1 VRGLGI
7 FCGSDR
13 AGRIAP
19 TGYVDLEMEFQF
31 PVNDQSGRQYNLRMT
46 KETYR
51 RTAGAQLGAAVG
63 LVFTGITQIL
73 PHVYLPGVPL
83 YQPPFGVAGNIL
95 LGLLLGAAMGL
106 ICCWTD
112 DSFIGVLV
120 SGALGAAVV
129 IGVTF
134 SSDRMPFLNTGA
146 TVIGAIFLMLPFTAA
161 ACILTVLLRA
171 AVNHLVSLRKAHRW
185 SIERWW
191 LPALVVIAAGLAGYW
206 QVMPEDG
213 RLVVTRAHT
222 MLQQG
227 LAADSTE
234 DLPAPLAA
242 ARVTD
247 FNGSASSGY
256 SLAWENKGITRYA
269 IPRPAGPDYLI
280 SVAVVRFDNGWNVVC
295 LYPNTQAEP
304 RCQSFEDLP

>member
-1 VRGLGI
+1 M
-7 FCGSDR
+7 D
-13 AGRIAP
+13 
-19 TGYVDLEMEFQF
+19 FQV

-51 RTAGAQLGAAVG
+51 RTAGALLGAAAG
-63 LVFTGITQIL
+63 LVFTGISQVL

-112 DSFIGVLV
+112 DSFIGVLL

-161 ACILTVLLRA
+161 ACILTVLLRV
-171 AVNHLVSLRKAHRW
+171 AVNHLVSLRKGHSW

-191 LPALVVIAAGLAGYW
+191 LTVLVVIAAGLAGYW
-206 QVMPEDG
+206 QVIPEDG
-213 RLVVTRAHT
+213 RTVMVRTQS

-227 LAADSTE
+227 LAVAGGE

-242 ARVTD
+242 ARVAD
-247 FNGSASSGY
+247 FIGNAGPGY
-256 SLAWENKGITRYA
+256 TLAWENKGITRYA
-269 IPRPAGPDYLI
+269 IPRPAGPEYLI
-280 SVAVVRFDNGWNVVC
+280 SVAVIRFENGWNVVC

>member
-1 VRGLGI
+1 MD
-7 FCGSDR
+7 FQDPQKNQCGR
-13 AGRIAP
+13 
-19 TGYVDLEMEFQF
+19 L
-31 PVNDQSGRQYNLRMT
+31 YNLHMN

-51 RTAGAQLGAAVG
+51 RTAGALLGAAAG
-63 LVFTGITQIL
+63 LVFTGISQVL

-112 DSFIGVLV
+112 DSFIGVLL

-129 IGVTF
+129 IGVTC
-134 SSDRMPFLNTGA
+134 SSERMRFVKSGA

-161 ACILTVLLRA
+161 ACILTVLLRV
-171 AVNHLVSLRKAHRW
+171 AVNHLVSLRKGHSW

-191 LPALVVIAAGLAGYW
+191 LTVLVVIAAGLAGYW
-206 QVMPEDG
+206 QVIPEDG
-213 RLVVTRAHT
+213 RTVMVRTQS

-227 LAADSTE
+227 LAAAGGE
-234 DLPAPLAA
+234 ELPAPLAA
-242 ARVTD
+242 ARVAD
-247 FNGSASSGY
+247 FVGNAGPGY
-256 SLAWENKGITRYA
+256 TLAWENKGITRYA
-269 IPRPAGPDYLI
+269 IPRPAGPEYLI
-280 SVAVVRFDNGWNVVC
+280 SVAVIRFENGWNVVC